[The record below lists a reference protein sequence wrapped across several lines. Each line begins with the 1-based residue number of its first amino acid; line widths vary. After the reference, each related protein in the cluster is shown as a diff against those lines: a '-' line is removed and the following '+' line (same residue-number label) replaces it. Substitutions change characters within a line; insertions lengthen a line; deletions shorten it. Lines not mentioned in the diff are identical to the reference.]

1 MSNSNSS
8 DFYIPKKGD
17 IVWINFNPQSGRE
30 QAGRRPAL
38 VVSSSRYNRL
48 VGLALVCPITTKVKG
63 FMFEIPI
70 PEGLEISGVVLAD
83 QVKSLDYK
91 KRRAEF
97 ACQMPDEILM
107 QVIIAIN
114 RLMREV

>member
-1 MSNSNSS
+1 MSNSNNS
-8 DFYIPKKGD
+8 DLYIPKKRD
-17 IVWINFNPQSGRE
+17 IVWINFNPKSGKE

-48 VGLALVCPITTKVKG
+48 VGLALVCPITTKIKG
-63 FMFEIPI
+63 FMFEILI

-91 KRRAEF
+91 TRRAEF
-97 ACQMPDEILM
+97 FCQIPEEILM

-114 RLMREV
+114 RIMR

>member
-1 MSNSNSS
+1 
-8 DFYIPKKGD
+8 
-17 IVWINFNPQSGRE
+17 
-30 QAGRRPAL
+30 
-38 VVSSSRYNRL
+38 
-48 VGLALVCPITTKVKG
+48 
-63 FMFEIPI
+63 MFEIPI

-97 ACQMPDEILM
+97 ACKMPDEILM